1 LRCRS
6 QRKLNQIRVIL
17 WRTIWY
23 LIQFIAAIA
32 RFADA
37 QSSPHAPATNPALRP
52 KAFGNTPSR
61 ESDESPLE
69 EIMVADAR
77 HPLFGRKFKVIRC
90 LGRVGNCLPSYEVE
104 YLGDYRLLVPIA
116 ATVSSAAMENHTKL
130 SFDALNDLILAAEL
144 IENGKD
150 QSGRAL
156 GDAVSELAPSDCR
169 RAGSDIGGDT
179 P

>member
-1 LRCRS
+1 
-6 QRKLNQIRVIL
+6 
-17 WRTIWY
+17 
-23 LIQFIAAIA
+23 
-32 RFADA
+32 
-37 QSSPHAPATNPALRP
+37 
-52 KAFGNTPSR
+52 
-61 ESDESPLE
+61 
-69 EIMVADAR
+69 MVADAR
-77 HPLFGRKFKVIRC
+77 HPLFGRKFKVIRR
-90 LGRVGNCLPSYEVE
+90 LGRVGNYLPSYEVE
-104 YLGDYRLLVPIA
+104 YLGNYRLLVPIA

>member
-1 LRCRS
+1 
-6 QRKLNQIRVIL
+6 
-17 WRTIWY
+17 
-23 LIQFIAAIA
+23 
-32 RFADA
+32 
-37 QSSPHAPATNPALRP
+37 
-52 KAFGNTPSR
+52 
-61 ESDESPLE
+61 
-69 EIMVADAR
+69 MVADAR